1 MWLLT
6 QCSFMAF
13 NVKLYFFSCFLKF
26 CKTIVRSKKTVV
38 RTGRLPVRRTPLGAR
53 PGLGTQPRYEAPRD
67 PRVEAM

>member
-6 QCSFMAF
+6 QCGFMAF
-13 NVKLYFFSCFLKF
+13 NVKLYLFSCFLKF

-38 RTGRLPVRRTPLGAR
+38 RIGRLPVQTPLGAR